1 MTNPRQPTVSI
12 VIPTFR
18 RPVQAV
24 AAARSALAQDFSG
37 AFEVVLV
44 DNDPGASALDLLGKL
59 REDAKHPVTIVYEP
73 RAGVANARNAGVR
86 AASGKFIAF
95 LDDDEIAQPR
105 WLSELLRVQSET
117 TADVVFGPVNAKLA
131 ESHKRHREY
140 FEDFFSRDPD
150 HDEGR
155 INAYYGCGCCLI
167 RRAAL
172 PSDSPFSPERNE
184 IGGEDDLLFETL
196 KSKRAK
202 FAWAPTAYVFETPE
216 PARVTLKYTLRRAFA
231 FGQGPA
237 TKAWVSTP
245 RKKRVIAGWMLVGL
259 GQTLVYGVAALV
271 GFVGKTERRAFA
283 YRRLAEGLGKLLWF
297 PSLKPRFYG
306 ASRLPKD
313 LQLTEQMAA

>member
-1 MTNPRQPTVSI
+1 MTPRSPMVSI

-18 RPVQAV
+18 RPLGAV
-24 AAARSALAQDFSG
+24 EAARSALAQDYSG
-37 AFEVVLV
+37 AFEIVLV
-44 DNDPGASALDLLGKL
+44 DNDPGGSALDVLGQL
-59 REDAKHPVTIVYEP
+59 RAEAKHPLAVIYEP

-95 LDDDEIAQPR
+95 LDDDEVAQPR
-105 WLSELLRVQSET
+105 WLSELLRVQAAT
-117 TADVVFGPVNAKLA
+117 RADVVFGPVNARL
-131 ESHKRHREY
+131 EPSPKRHRDF

-150 HDEGR
+150 HDEGLIR
-155 INAYYGCGCCLI
+155 SYYGCGCSLI

-172 PSDSPFSPERNE
+172 PSDSPFSAERNE
-184 IGGEDDLLFETL
+184 IGGEDDLMFETL
-196 KSKRAK
+196 KAKRAK
-202 FAWAPTAYVFETPE
+202 FAWAPTAYVFEAPD

-237 TKAWVSTP
+237 TRAWSASP
-245 RKKRVIAGWMLVGL
+245 RRHGAVAWWMLVGL
-259 GQTLVYGVAALV
+259 AQTLFHGVGALIAFAA
-271 GFVGKTERRAFA
+271 KTERRAFA

-297 PSLKPRFYG
+297 PSMKPRFYG